1 MAPITPGKGGRYSFT
16 MTMIAEMITQM
27 MITICMAIQKRGSSC
42 TPLMVAGTEAL
53 QRGAYSM
60 MAWRR
65 AIATAC
71 VRVSA

>member
-1 MAPITPGKGGRYSFT
+1 
-16 MTMIAEMITQM
+16 MIAEMITQM

-42 TPLMVAGTEAL
+42 TPQMVAG
-53 QRGAYSM
+53 GAGGGYSM
-60 MAWRR
+60 IAWRS